1 MRVLLR
7 QPAITAQDTAR
18 WRLVWLL
25 LAWVAVPGAARASI
39 PHPHRQPRQVVHIIE
54 RLEQRW
60 QRAELES
67 NTTIMSSMLADDY
80 LGISANGRLSTKTET
95 LDSFKTGSIHFSA
108 MNTADRKIRVYGSTA
123 VVVSRAQVTG
133 SQQGQDLSGHY
144 RYTRVY
150 HRENGVWQIVSF
162 EASRINSR

>member
-1 MRVLLR
+1 M
-7 QPAITAQDTAR
+7 
-18 WRLVWLL
+18 
-25 LAWVAVPGAARASI
+25 
-39 PHPHRQPRQVVHIIE
+39 VHIIE